1 MEEVTGSIPVRST
14 KSFYFLPPSFQVV
27 SRLTRPYVV
36 DGGKALAAVRRHAG
50 EAAFIQRC
58 QVHKRRNVVDPLP
71 EEHKS
76 AVKKKLQNAYAM
88 TEYADA
94 KRALERLHRELME
107 LNPSAIPVQ
116 STMAVN
122 GRKKSKTLFSCP
134 NRKEFMKTLE
144 NITAPSPW
152 LFRASKRPA
161 LRGTTCMFR
170 TRNRGV
176 SRRLKFAD

>member
-1 MEEVTGSIPVRST
+1 
-14 KSFYFLPPSFQVV
+14 
-27 SRLTRPYVV
+27 
-36 DGGKALAAVRRHAG
+36 
-50 EAAFIQRC
+50 
-58 QVHKRRNVVDPLP
+58 
-71 EEHKS
+71 
-76 AVKKKLQNAYAM
+76 M